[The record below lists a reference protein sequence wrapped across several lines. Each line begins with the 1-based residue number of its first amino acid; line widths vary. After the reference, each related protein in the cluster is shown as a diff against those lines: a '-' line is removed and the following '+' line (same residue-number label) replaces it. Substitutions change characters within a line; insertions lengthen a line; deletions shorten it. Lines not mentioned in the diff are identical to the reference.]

1 MFPSLSLFLKPQ
13 YVFIHEALNEL
24 ITCGET
30 DITAAKLRII
40 TNRIHQN
47 AEGKKTTGFEE
58 QFEVPV
64 IA

>member
-24 ITCGET
+24 ITCGE
-30 DITAAKLRII
+30 TAAKLRII

-58 QFEVPV
+58 QFEVPA